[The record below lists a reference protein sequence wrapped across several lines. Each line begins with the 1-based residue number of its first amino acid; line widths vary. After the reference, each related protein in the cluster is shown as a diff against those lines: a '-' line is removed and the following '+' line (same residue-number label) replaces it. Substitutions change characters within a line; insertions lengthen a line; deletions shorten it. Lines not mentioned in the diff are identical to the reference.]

1 MTTDSSQPL
10 YQPQAMLHKYFAP
23 APALLQLAG
32 ARPEQFFIVRVED
45 MYRHLRGP
53 VPAVRAAAH
62 TALYITS
69 GEARMAVGYDH
80 YTVGPGELL
89 LVPAGQVHSFAEHDV
104 NTGYLLH
111 FHPDLLRRAGTAEPE
126 FLTAW
131 GHPHLGFNPAA
142 AEFVRALLQR
152 MLLVYEQET
161 LAGLDVLLPH
171 LAVLLAEASHAY
183 QPQPGPA
190 TSAAAAL
197 TQQFKT
203 LLSQRIRHEH
213 RVAAYAD
220 LLHIT
225 PNHLNKAV
233 KATTG
238 KSPTTWIDEALVL
251 EAKGLLFQ
259 TTLPVAEVAALV
271 GVADASYFS
280 RLFKKLEGYSPSA
293 LRQHTPP
300 LATD

>member
-1 MTTDSSQPL
+1 MTTDSSLPL
-10 YQPQAMLHKYFAP
+10 YQPQSMLHKYFAP

-62 TALYITS
+62 TALFIAT
-69 GEARMAVGYDH
+69 GKARMAVGYDH
-80 YTVGPGELL
+80 YTVRPGELL
-89 LVPAGQVHSFAEHDV
+89 LVPAGQVHSYAEHDV

-111 FHPDLLRRAGTAEPE
+111 FHPDLLQRAGTPEPE
-126 FLTAW
+126 FLTTW
-131 GHPHLGFNPAA
+131 GHPHLSFATEAA
-142 AEFVRALLQR
+142 AFVRVLLHR
-152 MLLVYEQET
+152 MLAVYEQEG
-161 LAGLDVLLPH
+161 LAGLAVLLPH
-171 LAVLLAEASHAY
+171 LATLLAEASHAY
-183 QPQPGPA
+183 QPQPGASP
-190 TSAAAAL
+190 SAAVVL
-197 TQQFKT
+197 TQRFKT

-220 LLHIT
+220 LLSIT

-293 LRQHTPP
+293 LRQH
-300 LATD
+300 AARR